1 MVIAP
6 QSLIDIGGIIMFDSV
21 EMDEVG
27 TQGQGGRQNQDQERD
42 ANQPRR
48 EDRKSQDHDS
58 RDRGSKK
65 QEQSGPGKLGKRHG
79 PGQEDEES

>member
-1 MVIAP
+1 
-6 QSLIDIGGIIMFDSV
+6 MFDSV

-48 EDRKSQDHDS
+48 DDRQGQDRDS
-58 RDRGSKK
+58 RDQGSKD
-65 QEQSGPGKLGKRHG
+65 QSGLGKRHG
-79 PGQEDEES
+79 PGQEEEEN